1 MVKKRFHFSLQTKIM
16 GLIAALLVF
25 VIGVLT
31 ITLAVQHTQ
40 EERRQAEQLAVQTA
54 RTISYMPPAKE
65 LIERKGGHAAETQD
79 VIEQMKEQTGAYA
92 IYILDEKGDIRS
104 ASGKSGLEKL
114 ERSREILFGGSHV
127 SATKA
132 DGRRV
137 IRGSAPIMK
146 EQKGYSQVIGS
157 VSVDFLQTE
166 TEQSIKKHLRNLSV
180 IAVLVLLLG
189 FAGAAVLAKS
199 IRKDT
204 LGLEPHEIAALYRE
218 RNAMLLA
225 IREGII
231 ATNREGVVTMMN
243 VSAAE
248 MLRLPEPVIHLPI
261 DEVMPGAGLMSV
273 LEQGEIPPNQEVS
286 VNDQVFIINTKV
298 MNQGGQAHGIVVSFR
313 EKTELK
319 KLIDTLTE
327 VRKYSEDLRA
337 QTHEFSNKLYAILGL
352 LELGEYDEAIDLIKE
367 EYAIQNEQHDL
378 LFHNIHSQQV
388 QAILL
393 GKISKASEKK
403 VKLVIDE
410 NSSLAPL
417 PAHIGLSHLITI
429 IGNLIDNAFEAVAEQ
444 RVKEVLFFITD
455 MGRDIVIE
463 VSDTGTGV
471 PPDKMGAVF
480 ERGYSSKG
488 MKRGYGLANVKDSV
502 RELGGWIELANQKT
516 GGAVFTVFIP
526 KEKQGGNPFDS
537 HRDCGG

>member
-104 ASGKSGLEKL
+104 AFGKSGLEKL

-298 MNQGGQAHGIVVSFR
+298 MKQRGQAHGIVVSFR

-444 RVKEVLFFITD
+444 RVKEVMFFITD

-471 PPDKMGAVF
+471 PPDKMEAVF

-502 RELGGWIELANQKT
+502 RELGGWIELANQKN

>member
-298 MNQGGQAHGIVVSFR
+298 MNQRGQAHGIVVSFR

-444 RVKEVLFFITD
+444 RVKEVMFFITD

-471 PPDKMGAVF
+471 PPDKMEAVF

-502 RELGGWIELANQKT
+502 RELGGWIELANQKN

>member
-180 IAVLVLLLG
+180 IAVIVLLLG

-471 PPDKMGAVF
+471 PPDKMEAVF

-502 RELGGWIELANQKT
+502 RELGGWIELANQKN

>member
-1 MVKKRFHFSLQTKIM
+1 M
-16 GLIAALLVF
+16 
-25 VIGVLT
+25 
-31 ITLAVQHTQ
+31 
-40 EERRQAEQLAVQTA
+40 
-54 RTISYMPPAKE
+54 
-65 LIERKGGHAAETQD
+65 
-79 VIEQMKEQTGAYA
+79 
-92 IYILDEKGDIRS
+92 
-104 ASGKSGLEKL
+104 
-114 ERSREILFGGSHV
+114 LF
-127 SATKA
+127 
-132 DGRRV
+132 
-137 IRGSAPIMK
+137 
-146 EQKGYSQVIGS
+146 
-157 VSVDFLQTE
+157 
-166 TEQSIKKHLRNLSV
+166 
-180 IAVLVLLLG
+180 
-189 FAGAAVLAKS
+189 
-199 IRKDT
+199 
-204 LGLEPHEIAALYRE
+204 
-218 RNAMLLA
+218 A

-248 MLRLPEPVIHLPI
+248 MLKLPEPVINLPI
-261 DEVMPGAGLMSV
+261 DDVMPGAGLKSV
-273 LEQGEIPPNQEVS
+273 LDQGEMLPNQEVN
-286 VNDQVFIINTKV
+286 VNDQVFIINTK
-298 MNQGGQAHGIVVSFR
+298 MMTQGGQAYGIVVSFR

-319 KLIDTLTE
+319 NLIDKLTE

-367 EYAIQNEQHDL
+367 EYAIQNEQHDI

-429 IGNLIDNAFEAVAEQ
+429 IGNLIDNAFEAVADQ
-444 RVKEVLFFITD
+444 SVREVLFFITD

-463 VSDTGTGV
+463 VSDTGPGV
-471 PPDKMGAVF
+471 PPDKTEAVF

-488 MKRGYGLANVKDSV
+488 RKRGYGLANVKDSV
-502 RELGGWIELANQKT
+502 RELGGWIELANPKT

-526 KEKQGGNPFDS
+526 KKK
-537 HRDCGG
+537 

>member
-1 MVKKRFHFSLQTKIM
+1 M
-16 GLIAALLVF
+16 
-25 VIGVLT
+25 
-31 ITLAVQHTQ
+31 
-40 EERRQAEQLAVQTA
+40 
-54 RTISYMPPAKE
+54 
-65 LIERKGGHAAETQD
+65 
-79 VIEQMKEQTGAYA
+79 
-92 IYILDEKGDIRS
+92 
-104 ASGKSGLEKL
+104 
-114 ERSREILFGGSHV
+114 
-127 SATKA
+127 
-132 DGRRV
+132 
-137 IRGSAPIMK
+137 
-146 EQKGYSQVIGS
+146 
-157 VSVDFLQTE
+157 
-166 TEQSIKKHLRNLSV
+166 

-189 FAGAAVLAKS
+189 FAGAAALAKS

-204 LGLEPHEIAALYRE
+204 LGLEPHEIASLYRE
-218 RNAMLLA
+218 RNAMLFA

-248 MLRLPEPVIHLPI
+248 MLKLPEPVINLPI
-261 DEVMPGAGLMSV
+261 DDVMPGAGLKSV
-273 LEQGEIPPNQEVS
+273 LDQGEMLPNQEVN
-286 VNDQVFIINTKV
+286 VNDQVFIINTK
-298 MNQGGQAHGIVVSFR
+298 MMTQGGQAYGIVVSFR

-319 KLIDTLTE
+319 NLIDKLTE

-367 EYAIQNEQHDL
+367 EYAIQNEQHDI

-429 IGNLIDNAFEAVAEQ
+429 IGNLIDNAFEAVADQ
-444 RVKEVLFFITD
+444 SVREVLFFITD

-463 VSDTGTGV
+463 VSDTGRC
-471 PPDKMGAVF
+471 AA
-480 ERGYSSKG
+480 R
-488 MKRGYGLANVKDSV
+488 
-502 RELGGWIELANQKT
+502 
-516 GGAVFTVFIP
+516 
-526 KEKQGGNPFDS
+526 
-537 HRDCGG
+537 

>member
-104 ASGKSGLEKL
+104 ASGKSGVEKL

-471 PPDKMGAVF
+471 PPDKMEAVF

-502 RELGGWIELANQKT
+502 RELGGWIELANQKN

>member
-104 ASGKSGLEKL
+104 AFGKSGLEKL

-378 LFHNIHSQQV
+378 LFHNVHSQQV

-471 PPDKMGAVF
+471 PPDKMEAVF

-502 RELGGWIELANQKT
+502 RELGGWIELANQKN

>member
-471 PPDKMGAVF
+471 PPDKMEAVF

-502 RELGGWIELANQKT
+502 RELGGWIELANQKN

>member
-1 MVKKRFHFSLQTKIM
+1 
-16 GLIAALLVF
+16 
-25 VIGVLT
+25 
-31 ITLAVQHTQ
+31 
-40 EERRQAEQLAVQTA
+40 
-54 RTISYMPPAKE
+54 
-65 LIERKGGHAAETQD
+65 
-79 VIEQMKEQTGAYA
+79 MKEQTGAFA
-92 IYILDEKGDIRS
+92 IYVLNEKGDIRS
-104 ASGKSGLEKL
+104 ASGKSGLKKL

-127 SATKA
+127 SETKA

-137 IRGSAPIMK
+137 IRGSAPIIK

-189 FAGAAVLAKS
+189 FIGAAVLAKS

-218 RNAMLLA
+218 RNAMLFA

-248 MLRLPEPVIHLPI
+248 MLKLPEPVIHLPI
-261 DEVMPGAGLMSV
+261 DDVMPGAGLMSV
-273 LEQGEIPPNQEVS
+273 LEKGEMLPNQEVS

-298 MNQGGQAHGIVVSFR
+298 MNQGGQAYGIVVSFR

-444 RVKEVLFFITD
+444 SVKEVLFFITD
-455 MGRDIVIE
+455 MGHDIVIE
-463 VSDTGTGV
+463 VSDTGPGV
-471 PPDKMGAVF
+471 PPEKIEAVF

-488 MKRGYGLANVKDSV
+488 MRRGYGLANVKDSV

-526 KEKQGGNPFDS
+526 KEKQRGNPFDS

>member
-471 PPDKMGAVF
+471 PPDKMEAVF

>member
-104 ASGKSGLEKL
+104 ASGKSGVEKL

-417 PAHIGLSHLITI
+417 PEHIGLSHLITI

-471 PPDKMGAVF
+471 PPDKMEAVF

>member
-261 DEVMPGAGLMSV
+261 DEVMSGAGLMSV

-417 PAHIGLSHLITI
+417 PEHIGLSHLITI

-471 PPDKMGAVF
+471 PPDKMEAVF

-502 RELGGWIELANQKT
+502 RELGGWIELANQKN

>member
-31 ITLAVQHTQ
+31 ITLAIQHTQ

-471 PPDKMGAVF
+471 PPDKMEAVF

-502 RELGGWIELANQKT
+502 RELGGWIELANQKN

>member
-104 ASGKSGLEKL
+104 ASGKSGVEKL

-471 PPDKMGAVF
+471 PPDKMEAVF

-502 RELGGWIELANQKT
+502 RELSGWIELANQKN